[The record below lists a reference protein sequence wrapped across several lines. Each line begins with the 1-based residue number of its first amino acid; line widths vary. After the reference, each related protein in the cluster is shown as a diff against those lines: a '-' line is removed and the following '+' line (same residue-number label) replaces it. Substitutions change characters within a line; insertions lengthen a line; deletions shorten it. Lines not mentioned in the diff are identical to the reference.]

1 MREKGLLI
9 CFVMIV
15 MLVTGCG
22 NKTNVPALELPD
34 TEEITAVTVITI
46 DGFSC
51 SCSDREWIGQFVSVI
66 SSAQATDKP
75 AVQEHP
81 DSDHYGEFSIL
92 DGDKIIGTIYYYLK
106 DNRGYVEKT
115 YQGIYEID
123 MEELKSLIQDM
134 N

>member
-1 MREKGLLI
+1 MGKRRLLI
-9 CFVMIV
+9 CFAVIT
-15 MLVTGCG
+15 MLITGFG
-22 NKTNVPALELPD
+22 GMPAVLPLELPD
-34 TEEITAVTVITI
+34 AGQISAVEITTI

-51 SCSDREWIGQFVSVI
+51 SCTDRKWIEQLVSVI
-66 SSAQATDKP
+66 SSAQVTDKP
-75 AVQEHP
+75 AIQEHP
-81 DSDHYGEFSIL
+81 DSDYYGEFSIL

-106 DNRGYVEKT
+106 DNRGYVEKM

>member
-1 MREKGLLI
+1 MRKRKLLI
-9 CFVMIV
+9 CFAVIA
-15 MLVTGCG
+15 MLVTGCRE
-22 NKTNVPALELPD
+22 KLAVPPLELPD
-34 TEEITAVTVITI
+34 AGQITAVEITTI
-46 DGFSC
+46 DGFAC
-51 SCSDREWIGQFVSVI
+51 SCSDREWIEQFVSVI

-81 DSDHYGEFSIL
+81 DSDYYGEFSIL

-123 MEELKSLIQDM
+123 MGELKSLIQDM
-134 N
+134 H

>member
-1 MREKGLLI
+1 MGKRRLLI
-9 CFVMIV
+9 CFAVIT
-15 MLVTGCG
+15 MLITGCG
-22 NKTNVPALELPD
+22 EKPAVLPLKLPD
-34 TEEITAVTVITI
+34 AEQITAVEITTI

-51 SCSDREWIGQFVSVI
+51 SCPDREWVGQFVSVI

>member
-1 MREKGLLI
+1 MGKRRLLI
-9 CFVMIV
+9 CFAVIT
-15 MLVTGCG
+15 MLITGCG
-22 NKTNVPALELPD
+22 DKPAVLPLELPD
-34 TEEITAVTVITI
+34 AGQITAVDITTI

-51 SCSDREWIGQFVSVI
+51 SCQDREWIGQFVSVI
-66 SSAQATDKP
+66 SFVQATDKP

-81 DSDHYGEFSIL
+81 DSDYYGEFSIL

>member
-1 MREKGLLI
+1 MRKKGLLI
-9 CFVMIV
+9 CFVIIV
-15 MLVTGCG
+15 MLVIGCG
-22 NKTNVPALELPD
+22 SKTAVPPLGLPD
-34 TEEITAVTVITI
+34 TEEITAVKVITI

>member
-1 MREKGLLI
+1 MGKRRLPICFAVIALLI
-9 CFVMIV
+9 
-15 MLVTGCG
+15 TGCG
-22 NKTNVPALELPD
+22 EKPAVPPLELPD
-34 TEEITAVTVITI
+34 VGQITDVEITTI

-51 SCSDREWIGQFVSVI
+51 SCPDREWIGQFVSVI
-66 SSAQATDKP
+66 SSAQATDKL
-75 AVQEHP
+75 AIQEHP
-81 DSDHYGEFSIL
+81 DSDYYGEFSIL

>member
-1 MREKGLLI
+1 MRKRRLLI
-9 CFVMIV
+9 CFAIIAIFI
-15 MLVTGCG
+15 TGCG
-22 NKTNVPALELPD
+22 EKPVVLPLELPD
-34 TEEITAVTVITI
+34 AGQITAVEITTI

-51 SCSDREWIGQFVSVI
+51 SCSDREWIEQFVSAI
-66 SSAQATDKP
+66 SSAQATDEP

-81 DSDHYGEFSIL
+81 ASDYYGEFNIL

-123 MEELKSLIQDM
+123 MEELKKLIQDM

>member
-1 MREKGLLI
+1 MGKRRLLI
-9 CFVMIV
+9 CFAIIAIFI
-15 MLVTGCG
+15 TGCG
-22 NKTNVPALELPD
+22 EKPVVLPLELPD
-34 TEEITAVTVITI
+34 AGQISAVEITTI

-51 SCSDREWIGQFVSVI
+51 SSSDREWIGQFVSVI

-75 AVQEHP
+75 AIQEHP
-81 DSDHYGEFSIL
+81 DSDYYGEFSIL

-123 MEELKSLIQDM
+123 MEGLKSLIQDM

>member
-1 MREKGLLI
+1 M
-9 CFVMIV
+9 
-15 MLVTGCG
+15 
-22 NKTNVPALELPD
+22 
-34 TEEITAVTVITI
+34 
-46 DGFSC
+46 
-51 SCSDREWIGQFVSVI
+51 SVI

-75 AVQEHP
+75 ALQEDP
-81 DSDHYGEFSIL
+81 DSDYDGEFSIL
-92 DGDKIIGTIYYYLK
+92 DGDKITGTIYYYLK

>member
-1 MREKGLLI
+1 MGKRRLLI
-9 CFVMIV
+9 CFAVIA
-15 MLVTGCG
+15 LLITGCG
-22 NKTNVPALELPD
+22 EKPAVPSLELPD
-34 TEEITAVTVITI
+34 AGQITDVEITTI

-51 SCSDREWIGQFVSVI
+51 SCQDREWIGQFVSVI
-66 SSAQATDKP
+66 SSAQATDKL
-75 AVQEHP
+75 AIQEHP
-81 DSDHYGEFSIL
+81 DSDYYGEFSIL

-106 DNRGYVEKT
+106 GNRGYVEKT

>member
-1 MREKGLLI
+1 MGKRRLLI
-9 CFVMIV
+9 CFAVIT
-15 MLVTGCG
+15 MLITGCG
-22 NKTNVPALELPD
+22 EKPAVPPLELPD
-34 TEEITAVTVITI
+34 VGQITDVEITTI

-51 SCSDREWIGQFVSVI
+51 SCPDREWIGQFVSVI
-66 SSAQATDKP
+66 SSAQATDELS
-75 AVQEHP
+75 VQEHP
-81 DSDHYGEFSIL
+81 ASDYYGEFSIL